1 MFTNPEFWV
10 GVSFVIALGLLLKLG
25 GSNFIG
31 ALDAHGARIAAQL
44 DEARKLREEAEALL
58 AEQQRKQR
66 DAINEAKDIIAHAHS
81 EAERISGEA
90 AAELER
96 SLRLRELH
104 ARESIAVSE
113 AKAVTEV
120 RGVVVDIAIEAAR
133 RALTGHLDYQRGSAL
148 IGISATSVAA
158 SDGRRGDPL
167 PGPLGRGTRGGPTA
181 VEHPTQR
188 RGEGR
193 GAPLGQPGA
202 GHRPDR
208 VSAPAHDDARRR
220 GGRPGGR

>member
-1 MFTNPEFWV
+1 MFTNPEFWIA
-10 GVSFVIALGLLLKLG
+10 VSFVIALVILVKLAG
-25 GSNFIG
+25 GTVIG

-58 AEQQRKQR
+58 AEQQRRQR

-104 ARESIAVSE
+104 ARETIALSE

-133 RALTGHLDYQRGSAL
+133 RTLTGHLDPQRGSAL
-148 IGISATSVAA
+148 IDSAIAEVGSH
-158 SDGRRGDPL
+158 
-167 PGPLGRGTRGGPTA
+167 LG
-181 VEHPTQR
+181 
-188 RGEGR
+188 
-193 GAPLGQPGA
+193 
-202 GHRPDR
+202 
-208 VSAPAHDDARRR
+208 
-220 GGRPGGR
+220 

>member
-10 GVSFVIALGLLLKLG
+10 GVSFVIALAILLKLAG
-25 GSNFIG
+25 RTFVG

-66 DAINEAKDIIAHAHS
+66 DAINEAKEIIAHAHS

-104 ARESIAVSE
+104 ARESIAISE

-148 IGISATSVAA
+148 IDSAIADV
-158 SDGRRGDPL
+158 GRQ
-167 PGPLGRGTRGGPTA
+167 LG
-181 VEHPTQR
+181 
-188 RGEGR
+188 
-193 GAPLGQPGA
+193 
-202 GHRPDR
+202 
-208 VSAPAHDDARRR
+208 
-220 GGRPGGR
+220 

>member
-1 MFTNPEFWV
+1 MFTNPEFWIA
-10 GVSFVIALGLLLKLG
+10 VSFVIALAILVKLAG
-25 GSNFIG
+25 GTVIG
-31 ALDAHGARIAAQL
+31 ALDAHAARIAAQL

-66 DAINEAKDIIAHAHS
+66 DALNEAKDIIAHAHS

-104 ARESIAVSE
+104 ARESIALSE

-133 RALTGHLDYQRGSAL
+133 RALTGHLDQQRGSAL
-148 IGISATSVAA
+148 IDSAIGDVAQ
-158 SDGRRGDPL
+158 R
-167 PGPLGRGTRGGPTA
+167 LG
-181 VEHPTQR
+181 
-188 RGEGR
+188 
-193 GAPLGQPGA
+193 
-202 GHRPDR
+202 
-208 VSAPAHDDARRR
+208 
-220 GGRPGGR
+220 